1 MNAKNLYHYTNL
13 AKTHSEYTKGDGK
26 DSIAINS
33 SIDNSSIDNQG
44 KRSLSQRSFLLCESC
59 FWCASSLYRI
69 NNRIEVPPLECPNCY
84 NKSVELLPLYP
95 SSVLSCTYE

>member
-13 AKTHSEYTKGDGK
+13 AETHSEYTKGDGK

-33 SIDNSSIDNQG
+33 SIDNQG
-44 KRSLSQRSFLLCESC
+44 KRSLSQRSFLLCGSC

-84 NKSVELLPLYP
+84 DKSVELLPLYP
-95 SSVLSCTYE
+95 SSVLSRT

>member
-13 AKTHSEYTKGDGK
+13 AETHSEYTKGDGK
-26 DSIAINS
+26 DSIAI
-33 SIDNSSIDNQG
+33 NSSIDNQG